1 MTALVFSKAAAA
13 WTAYAILLLSFAA
26 ELGTGWRAGA
36 RDRVSDRGTKYF
48 LAATTSLAVLLSVGA
63 AYLLPSTQVPG
74 NQWIVFALGCA
85 IALAGVTLRRWA
97 IAMLGRFFTRSV
109 MIRED
114 HRVITGGPYRLLRH
128 PAYSGTLL
136 TGLGFGVMLGSWLS
150 IAIMFIG
157 VLVALLPRI
166 LHEERVLEAS
176 LGDPYRD
183 FARGRKRLVP
193 FVW

>member
-1 MTALVFSKAAAA
+1 
-13 WTAYAILLLSFAA
+13 
-26 ELGTGWRAGA
+26 
-36 RDRVSDRGTKYF
+36 
-48 LAATTSLAVLLSVGA
+48 
-63 AYLLPSTQVPG
+63 
-74 NQWIVFALGCA
+74 
-85 IALAGVTLRRWA
+85 
-97 IAMLGRFFTRSV
+97 MLGRFFTRSV